1 MLCDQGTEQDPG
13 RNWFPGCG
21 SWQALAGWGVT
32 AGRTP
37 LTPAGGGPMLTHG
50 RGCGP
55 SSHTAASPAGRRP
68 GRTPGAQGRRTAA
81 PGHTCT
87 ASSHTGPRKARG
99 PPGGGSG
106 RTPRRSSEAGTAPT
120 GPAGGRGHLSE
131 GAAHA
136 AWHPLTLV
144 LGDPPCPETQAC
156 SLTPSR
162 CLSTSVK
169 RNSPVSG
176 TLSDPC
182 LMGQPETRATS

>member
-1 MLCDQGTEQDPG
+1 M
-13 RNWFPGCG
+13 WV
-21 SWQALAGWGVT
+21 LAGTGWLGCDSRTDTAHPRRWGSHADSRQGLWSVQ
-32 AGRTP
+32 P
-37 LTPAGGGPMLTHG
+37 Y
-50 RGCGP
+50 
-55 SSHTAASPAGRRP
+55 SSIPCWAQARAY
-68 GRTPGAQGRRTAA
+68 TPGAQGRRTAA